1 MQQKAPG
8 TETHAGGVVEQRAL
22 STAAGG
28 TALTTTAALVVIPD
42 GVNEL
47 DLIPRNFVTGVVAQ
61 VGLNPYLIV
70 LKTTDNLATVTEYS
84 RAAQDG
90 AAGTVVTLS
99 SLDTLANG
107 DFLLVGSHLPFRG
120 VDADMTASVNA
131 NASVLTAK
139 YRKTDDTWTDIT
151 ATDGTVSAG
160 KTFAQDGQITWTV
173 PTDWAKKTLREIASP
188 APGLALPYLDEPLY
202 WTRWE
207 VSAALDSSVTAQAML
222 ALNRSTAYAELPA
235 GVTQSVGVVKGPGG
249 VACVEAKMDAGTG
262 NLIVNAMVRRGSASG
277 VAL

>member
-8 TETHAGGVVEQRAL
+8 QETYPGGVIEQRAL

-42 GVNEL
+42 GVNAL
-47 DLIPRNFVTGVVAQ
+47 ALIPRNFVTGVVAQ
-61 VGLNPYLIV
+61 VALNPYLLV
-70 LKTTDNLATVTEYS
+70 LMTTDNLVTLTDYS

-120 VDADMTASVNA
+120 VDVDMTANVNGT
-131 NASVLTAK
+131 ASVLTAK
-139 YRKTDDTWTDIT
+139 YRKTDDTWATLS
-151 ATDGTVSAG
+151 ATDGTAAAG
-160 KTFAQDGQITWTV
+160 ATFGQDGQVTWTV
-173 PTDWAKKTLREIASP
+173 PTDWAKKTLREINSP
-188 APGLALPYLDEPLY
+188 APALSLPNIDEPLY

-207 VSAALDSSVTAQAML
+207 VSAALDASATAQAML
-222 ALNRSTAYAELPA
+222 ALNRSTAYAEIPA
-235 GVTQSVGVVKGPGG
+235 GITQSMGVVKGPGG

-262 NLIVNAMVRRGSASG
+262 NLIVNAAVRRGSTSG
-277 VAL
+277 VSL

>member
-1 MQQKAPG
+1 
-8 TETHAGGVVEQRAL
+8 
-22 STAAGG
+22 
-28 TALTTTAALVVIPD
+28 
-42 GVNEL
+42 
-47 DLIPRNFVTGVVAQ
+47 
-61 VGLNPYLIV
+61 
-70 LKTTDNLATVTEYS
+70 
-84 RAAQDG
+84 
-90 AAGTVVTLS
+90 VVTLS

-120 VDADMTASVNA
+120 VDVDMTASVNA

-139 YRKTDDTWTDIT
+139 YRKTDGTWADIV

-188 APGLALPYLDEPLY
+188 APGLAIPYLDEPLY
-202 WTRWE
+202 WSRWE
-207 VSAALDSSVTAQAML
+207 VSAALDASTTAQAML

-235 GVTQSVGVVKGPGG
+235 GTSQSVGVVKGPGG

-262 NLIVNAMVRRGSASG
+262 NLIVNATVRRGSTSG
-277 VAL
+277 VSL